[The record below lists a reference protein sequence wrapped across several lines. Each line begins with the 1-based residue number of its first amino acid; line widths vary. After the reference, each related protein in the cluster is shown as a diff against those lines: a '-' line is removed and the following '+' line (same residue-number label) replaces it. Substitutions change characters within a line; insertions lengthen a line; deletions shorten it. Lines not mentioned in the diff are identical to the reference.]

1 MFVRLEWRMAVK
13 ECPLCGE
20 TMRLSVREIRENIPG
35 SGQAAARIT
44 REWICPE
51 CDYFEEAEPGEE

>member
-1 MFVRLEWRMAVK
+1 MK

-20 TMRLSVREIRENIPG
+20 TMRLSVRQIESHVPGQGQGTIRT
-35 SGQAAARIT
+35 A

-51 CDYFEEAEPGEE
+51 CDYFEEAEAGEG

>member
-1 MFVRLEWRMAVK
+1 MK

-20 TMRLSVREIRENIPG
+20 SMRLSVREVQDRVPG
-35 SGQAAARIT
+35 VSQPAPRMV

-51 CDYFEEAEPGEE
+51 CDYFEDAEAGEG

>member
-1 MFVRLEWRMAVK
+1 VADKK

-20 TMRLSVREIRENIPG
+20 TMRLSVREVMERPPG
-35 SGQAAARIT
+35 AGRATTRIV

-51 CDYFEEAEPGEE
+51 CDYWEESDLNEG

>member
-1 MFVRLEWRMAVK
+1 MAVK

-20 TMRLSVREIRENIPG
+20 TMRLSVREIRDNIPG
-35 SGQAAARIT
+35 SGQAATRIT

>member
-1 MFVRLEWRMAVK
+1 MK

-20 TMRLSVREIRENIPG
+20 TMRLSVREVRDTIPG
-35 SGQAAARIT
+35 SGQASTRVV

-51 CDYFEEAEPGEE
+51 CDYFEEAELGEE